1 LKRVLVTGGSMGIG
15 LAIAQTLAASDTEL
29 VLVARGAEA
38 LERAVESL
46 EGDGHSWHAFDVSD
60 EDAWSVVELDELHG
74 LVCAA
79 AVMDP
84 IGPVGEY
91 APADFKRT
99 LEINVVG
106 TLLAV
111 HHCLRALR
119 AGGGSIVTFGGG
131 GATTPLPR
139 FDAYAASKAAVARL
153 SENLAMT
160 LAPLAVN
167 CVAPGFV
174 ATRLHEATL
183 AAGAEAAGAEFY
195 ERTRRTVAEGG
206 FPAAKAAEL
215 VCMLL
220 ADPPFTGK
228 LISAQWDPWR
238 DPAYHRRLAE
248 EANLATVRRID
259 GMFFTEAAEE
269 T

>member
-1 LKRVLVTGGSMGIG
+1 MGIG
-15 LAIAQTLAASDTEL
+15 LAVAQALASRDTEL
-29 VLVARGAEA
+29 VLTARGAEA
-38 LERAVESL
+38 LRRAVESL
-46 EGDGHSWHAFDVSD
+46 DGERHSWHAFDVSD
-60 EDAWSVVELDELHG
+60 EDRWGVVELDELHG

-91 APADFKRT
+91 APADFRRT

-111 HHCLRALR
+111 HHCLPALR

-131 GATTPLPR
+131 GATVPLPR

-153 SENLAMT
+153 SENLAVT

-183 AAGAEAAGAEFY
+183 SAGAEAAGPEFY
-195 ERTRRTVAEGG
+195 ERTLRTVEEGG
-206 FPAAKAAEL
+206 FPAAEAAEL
-215 VCMLL
+215 VALL
-220 ADPPFTGK
+220 LEDPPFTGK
-228 LISAQWDPWR
+228 LVSAQWDPWR
-238 DPAYHRRLAE
+238 DPAFHRRLAE
-248 EANLATVRRID
+248 DPNLATVRRID
-259 GMFFTEAAEE
+259 GVFFDTVPEE
-269 T
+269 K